1 MMTCGMYDAAGDWL
15 TTVGIPAKSGVAG
28 GIIGVLPG
36 QVGIAVFSPK
46 LDEHGNSVRG
56 VDIFEQLSRDMGLH
70 LMEGTP
76 SAQTIVQR
84 RYSPQ
89 GNHSIVIYELVGA
102 LQFAEAEMLLRIVQD
117 EPVASSTIVFDVN
130 NLSFVH
136 DVGRRMLIEGLDR
149 LIQDGHSVAVIDPDQ
164 LLKNQTTHRGIDL
177 PKFNHLD
184 EYLASL
190 QRS

>member
-1 MMTCGMYDAAGDWL
+1 
-15 TTVGIPAKSGVAG
+15 
-28 GIIGVLPG
+28 
-36 QVGIAVFSPK
+36 
-46 LDEHGNSVRG
+46 
-56 VDIFEQLSRDMGLH
+56 
-70 LMEGTP
+70 MEGTP

-84 RYSPQ
+84 RYSPR
-89 GNHSIVIYELVGA
+89 GNDSIVIYELVGA

-117 EPVASSTIVFDVN
+117 EPVASNTIVFDLN

-184 EYLASL
+184 EYLTSL
-190 QRS
+190 Q